1 MLLDTHSTPVD
12 DFDRAS
18 REGIGIAR
26 SLGDAVD
33 RYFDALPASRDR
45 Q

>member
-1 MLLDTHSTPVD
+1 MLLDTHSTPID

-18 REGIGIAR
+18 RQGIGIAR
-26 SLGDAVD
+26 SLSDAVD
-33 RYFDALPASRDR
+33 RYLDALPAWRDR